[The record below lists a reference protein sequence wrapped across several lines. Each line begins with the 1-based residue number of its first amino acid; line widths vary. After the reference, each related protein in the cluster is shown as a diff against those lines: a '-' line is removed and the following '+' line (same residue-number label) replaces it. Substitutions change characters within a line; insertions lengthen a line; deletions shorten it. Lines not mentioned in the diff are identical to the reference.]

1 MNVKSLF
8 NYKIGFLLVF
18 IVAGVVVY
26 NLVGETLQ
34 ALRTGDR
41 LSQVVEELQTLEIK
55 NKELKNQLL
64 EAKSAQF
71 IEAIARDK
79 LGLAKEGETIVV
91 IPEERINQ
99 ILGLSKKI
107 EEIKL
112 PNWLGWIKVFFN

>member
-55 NKELKNQLL
+55 NKELKNKLL

-79 LGLAKEGETIVV
+79 LGLAKEGETVVV

-112 PNWLGWIKVFFN
+112 PNWLGWLKVFF